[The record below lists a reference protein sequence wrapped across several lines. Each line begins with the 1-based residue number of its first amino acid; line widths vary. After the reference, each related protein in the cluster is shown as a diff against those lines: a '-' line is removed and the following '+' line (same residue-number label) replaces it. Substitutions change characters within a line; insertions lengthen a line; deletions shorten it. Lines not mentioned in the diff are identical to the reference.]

1 MFLTQLQITLTLYQ
15 LHFSSSILASG
26 PNVIH
31 PKDFWLPGEDLPVH
45 YNLSLQ
51 VNMEDFTTEG
61 EVSILLDVVR
71 PTKQITLL
79 HVHPDILTLTH
90 SVKVNDMD
98 GSSFIQSSCQVV
110 ASQIHL

>member
-1 MFLTQLQITLTLYQ
+1 
-15 LHFSSSILASG
+15 
-26 PNVIH
+26 
-31 PKDFWLPGEDLPVH
+31 
-45 YNLSLQ
+45 
-51 VNMEDFTTEG
+51 MEDFTTEG

-90 SVKVNDMD
+90 SGVKVNDMD
-98 GSSFIQSSCQVV
+98 GGEKRGLKRMQRSSFIQSSCQVV